1 MRTHRDSEVP
11 AALLRLKQRFVA
23 WRKKRVAG
31 QRIPE
36 PLWNSAAELAVKYG
50 LSRTAGFLRLDYYSL
65 KKRAEGAS
73 RLAKPSAFV
82 ELPPA
87 ALSIMSECVIELEDA
102 AGARMRVQLKG
113 QNSPDLLALTRGFW
127 SVN

>member
-1 MRTHRDSEVP
+1 MRTHRDLEVP

-65 KKRAEGAS
+65 RKRAEGAS
-73 RLAKPSAFV
+73 RLANPSAFV

-87 ALSIMSECVIELEDA
+87 ALSIMSECVKMLAPTKEFLPIVRIGQIPNEENQQRWLVE
-102 AGARMRVQLKG
+102 QL
-113 QNSPDLLALTRGFW
+113 
-127 SVN
+127 